1 MKFNMGGGGAQLNQM
16 MKQAKK
22 VQEQMEKMQ
31 AELEER
37 LIEAASGGGAVKA
50 VVNGRQ
56 ELKELEI
63 KPEVVDPEDI
73 EMLQDLVIAAVNEA
87 IKQSQD
93 MVSTEMAKITGGL
106 NIPGL

>member
-73 EMLQDLVIAAVNEA
+73 DMLQDLVIAAVNEA

-93 MVSTEMAKITGGL
+93 MVSSEMAKITGGL

>member
-1 MKFNMGGGGAQLNQM
+1 MGGGGAQLNQM

-73 EMLQDLVIAAVNEA
+73 DMLQDLVIAAVNEA

-93 MVSTEMAKITGGL
+93 MVSSEMAKITGGL

>member
-1 MKFNMGGGGAQLNQM
+1 MKFNPLGGGANMSQI

-22 VQEQMEKMQ
+22 MQEEMARTQ
-31 AELEER
+31 AEVQTREF
-37 LIEAASGGGAVKA
+37 EASAGGGAVTVKVTGKQQVIA
-50 VVNGRQ
+50 VN
-56 ELKELEI
+56 I

-73 EMLQDLVIAAVNEA
+73 EMLQDLIIAAMNDA

-93 MVSTEMAKITGGL
+93 AVSAEMAKVTGGL